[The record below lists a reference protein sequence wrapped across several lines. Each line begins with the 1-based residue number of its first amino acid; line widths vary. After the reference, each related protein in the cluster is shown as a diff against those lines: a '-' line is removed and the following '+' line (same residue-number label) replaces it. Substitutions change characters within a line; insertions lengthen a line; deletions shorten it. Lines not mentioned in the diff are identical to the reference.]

1 MNASTLTQQAPSLGL
16 RTIQQ
21 QVNSAIDG
29 LIASLPNPKE
39 LSCQQRRG
47 IIARYT
53 AVLEGNF
60 IYWMTGA
67 YLAAGSDQA
76 RSIILENLHEEVR
89 DSHPNML
96 RKFAIA
102 AQAVPTDTDAQAV
115 YQDLTNVRL
124 FVGRLSTVP
133 LVITMAF
140 FEGYIQKFMSF
151 LAEMAAEQG
160 SSEMEYTDVHGVCD
174 IAHTQGLFQALEEEM
189 LLNPP
194 DPAANLLEGVDLLSA
209 LIRTI
214 VRYN

>member
-16 RTIQQ
+16 GTIQQ

-194 DPAANLLEGVDLLSA
+194 DPAANLLEGVDLLST

>member
-1 MNASTLTQQAPSLGL
+1 MNASTLTQQTPGLGL
-16 RTIQQ
+16 GTIQQ
-21 QVNSAIDG
+21 QVNSAIDD

-39 LSCQQRRG
+39 LSREQRRG

-53 AVLEGNF
+53 SVLEGNF

-67 YLAAGSDQA
+67 YLCVGSDQA
-76 RSIILENLHEEVR
+76 RSIILDNLHEEVR

-133 LVITMAF
+133 LVIMMAF

-151 LAEMAAEQG
+151 LAELAAEQG

-174 IAHTQGLFQALEEEM
+174 IAHTQGLFRALDEEM

-194 DPAANLLEGVDLLSA
+194 DPAANLLEGVDQLSG

-214 VRYN
+214 LRQN

>member
-1 MNASTLTQQAPSLGL
+1 MNVSTLTQQTPGLALG
-16 RTIQQ
+16 TIQQ
-21 QVNSAIDG
+21 QVNSAIDD
-29 LIASLPNPKE
+29 LIASLPNPKD
-39 LSCQQRRG
+39 LSGEQRRG

-67 YLAAGSDQA
+67 YLSAGSDQA
-76 RSIILENLHEEVR
+76 RSIILDNLHEEVR

-102 AQAVPTDTDAQAV
+102 AQSVPTDTDTQAI

-151 LAEMAAEQG
+151 LAELAAEQG

-174 IAHTQGLFQALEEEM
+174 IAHTQGLFRALDEEM

-194 DPAANLLEGVDLLSA
+194 DPAANLLEGVDLLSS

-214 VRYN
+214 VRHN